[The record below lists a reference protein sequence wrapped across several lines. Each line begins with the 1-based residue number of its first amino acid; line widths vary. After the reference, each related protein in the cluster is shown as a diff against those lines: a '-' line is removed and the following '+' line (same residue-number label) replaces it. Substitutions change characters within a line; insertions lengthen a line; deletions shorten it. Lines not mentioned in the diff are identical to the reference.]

1 MPDPALCPGHASPRA
16 FPPIGR
22 LPSTTSAAADQTALF
37 GASQVLCKPSDS
49 SPLPRQLCLL
59 GFLPW
64 PGTALAIA
72 GETRSP
78 RFRRDPFAR
87 DVFSDPGRANDASH
101 NGIAHVAFDP
111 FHGLR
116 PCGKPISWLNS
127 TPHAIAVYASQASSP
142 ALMQHSLPGGLLRPY
157 PNRSSTG
164 WITPASP
171 GARKAGLGYFAH
183 DAYQKMAIIAVKP
196 VSWLLCH
203 WRDCGIERHPTDQP
217 PHG

>member
-1 MPDPALCPGHASPRA
+1 M
-16 FPPIGR
+16 
-22 LPSTTSAAADQTALF
+22 Q
-37 GASQVLCKPSDS
+37 PSDS

-87 DVFSDPGRANDASH
+87 DVFSDPGRVNDASH
-101 NGIAHVAFDP
+101 NGIAHVAFDS

-127 TPHAIAVYASQASSP
+127 TPHAIAVYASRASSP

-171 GARKAGLGYFAH
+171 GARKARLPASNGKATW
-183 DAYQKMAIIAVKP
+183 KP
-196 VSWLLCH
+196 MLTQLSAMFLSLILTTTWCSMCSSH
-203 WRDCGIERHPTDQP
+203 IGSGFPQS
-217 PHG
+217 

>member
-1 MPDPALCPGHASPRA
+1 MPHPALCPGHASPRA
-16 FPPIGR
+16 FPSIGR

-49 SPLPRQLCLL
+49 SPLPRQLRLL
-59 GFLPW
+59 GFPPW

-78 RFRRDPFAR
+78 RFRRVPFAR

-127 TPHAIAVYASQASSP
+127 TPHAIAVYASRTHYRAACYGLTRTGLPP
-142 ALMQHSLPGGLLRPY
+142 AGSRQLRLAHRKREVKGSQLRNTLNNLL
-157 PNRSSTG
+157 
-164 WITPASP
+164 
-171 GARKAGLGYFAH
+171 
-183 DAYQKMAIIAVKP
+183 
-196 VSWLLCH
+196 
-203 WRDCGIERHPTDQP
+203 E
-217 PHG
+217 